1 MDYGVDRSEKYGH
14 SRFGHTYHQGEVSF
28 SSSFVSYVSWQTLCR
43 MFVSMFL
50 TALPVIDTPGH
61 YPDWDSKH
69 PIHFVGH
76 STGAQV
82 VRVLQ
87 NMLADKVSSQMSSSI
102 KSCTLSPSNIE
113 QSNVYLRLS
122 C

>member
-1 MDYGVDRSEKYGH
+1 VVGAS
-14 SRFGHTYHQGEVSF
+14 
-28 SSSFVSYVSWQTLCR
+28 
-43 MFVSMFL
+43 
-50 TALPVIDTPGH
+50 GH

-87 NMLADKVSSQMSSSI
+87 NMLADKVSNRMNSAINLSI
-102 KSCTLSPSNIE
+102 LSPSNVA
-113 QSNVYLRLS
+113 QFNMYFRLS
-122 C
+122 SSPRGLCNS